1 MTTQS
6 MSNANIERNNYAVD
20 SLEIKVK
27 TLIQMKINSHL
38 RSKGNEHFS
47 KEDND
52 FKGILF

>member
-38 RSKGNEHFS
+38 RSKGNEHFR

-52 FKGILF
+52 FLK